1 MLVYFKPLMKRAMLL
16 FKFEALLSW
25 ITLFFANLSNIETT
39 FGANAEAS
47 AFEVNERNLRSALRV
62 VLW

>member
-1 MLVYFKPLMKRAMLL
+1 MLVYFKPLMKIAMLL
-16 FKFEALLSW
+16 FKFEALLSC

-47 AFEVNERNLRSALRV
+47 ALEVIARNLRKALRV